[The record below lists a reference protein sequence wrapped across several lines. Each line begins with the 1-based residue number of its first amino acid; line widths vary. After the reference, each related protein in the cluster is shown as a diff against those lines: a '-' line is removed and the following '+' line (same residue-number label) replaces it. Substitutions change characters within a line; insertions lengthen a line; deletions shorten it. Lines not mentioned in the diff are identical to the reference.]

1 MSLINSVWS
10 MCGRLVG
17 GVGPKMK
24 TCYLLRVKQRLAF
37 CCPVLPTKRFSVFF
51 TMRILSGVFT
61 FACST
66 GETTFS
72 AHLCGTCAEECSTIN
87 LADKFLCGKL
97 SETSDMVCLVV
108 AAWNSLNQ
116 QGECLCHHRIYSP
129 RWFID
134 FDQLF
139 LLLRRRL

>member
-1 MSLINSVWS
+1 MTLTKSVWR

-24 TCYLLRVKQRLAF
+24 TCYLLRVKQSFAF
-37 CCPVLPTKRFSVFF
+37 CCPLWPTKISPCFDALEPCRGYS
-51 TMRILSGVFT
+51 LSPVT
-61 FACST
+61 RVKPRSP
-66 GETTFS
+66 
-72 AHLCGTCAEECSTIN
+72 HICAEHVRKNASTVT
-87 LADKFLCGKL
+87 LAEKFLCDRL
-97 SETSDMVCLVV
+97 SETSDMVCVVV